1 MFKLGQFCLLFLLT
15 ITPVQVVYCLNLADE
30 DSYKVT
36 DEFLWYE
43 AKPHL
48 TSFEFKDVKSAI
60 SEDHKAVQ
68 SLLGRSGAYVSK
80 LHLSNKLQN
89 RRNWHILFNA
99 NFIDKGIAYWQSN
112 DGKLI
117 QLAEFSQLADL
128 DTPQILHYQ
137 AIQLALDPLE
147 EGQLWLYV
155 EAEHFAYPLSFQV
168 LADSQ
173 FYRKQLLINT
183 VSVSAIAT
191 MLVLA
196 VIAFILFLRT
206 GYALSIACA
215 GYVGLHGLGWA
226 AASGLIDDLFNFSNI
241 NTTYAG
247 MLIFPFA
254 IACAAYFTRMLFNID
269 VKSPRLSV
277 VLRLFVWGS
286 LLLGL
291 TLPWFE
297 FTFAFIASHILAT
310 LWIPVTL
317 FAGIYMLSKSDF
329 RAKYY
334 LLGNGLYA
342 ASLVFYMLAHL
353 TAHPEDIY
361 PELFV
366 ITALSIDCICIL
378 LSLSEWLKIKQTEYS
393 RSYLQ
398 ARFDPLTKVGNRFA
412 FNEAVKKINKEL
424 IISFIDLD
432 GMKRINDELGHEKG
446 DDFLC
451 ECSMLMSRYLKNK
464 GEVFR
469 AGGDEFIWL
478 FERSS
483 FTKHTNFMSD
493 IKNIVDEIE
502 VQLKKSGWQDVGLS
516 IGMASTEEVAT
527 ISACLALADERMYEN
542 KRKKVSDIE

>member
-80 LHLSNKLQN
+80 LHLSNKLQD

-117 QLAEFSQLADL
+117 HLAEFSQLTDL

-155 EAEHFAYPLSFQV
+155 EAQHFAYPLSFQV
-168 LADSQ
+168 LADSK

-226 AASGLIDDLFNFSNI
+226 AASGLIDDLFHFSNI
-241 NTTYAG
+241 NKTYAG

-254 IACAAYFTRMLFNID
+254 IACEASFTRMLFNID
-269 VKSPRLSV
+269 VKSP
-277 VLRLFVWGS
+277 
-286 LLLGL
+286 LL
-291 TLPWFE
+291 
-297 FTFAFIASHILAT
+297 
-310 LWIPVTL
+310 
-317 FAGIYMLSKSDF
+317 
-329 RAKYY
+329 
-334 LLGNGLYA
+334 
-342 ASLVFYMLAHL
+342 
-353 TAHPEDIY
+353 
-361 PELFV
+361 
-366 ITALSIDCICIL
+366 
-378 LSLSEWLKIKQTEYS
+378 
-393 RSYLQ
+393 
-398 ARFDPLTKVGNRFA
+398 
-412 FNEAVKKINKEL
+412 
-424 IISFIDLD
+424 
-432 GMKRINDELGHEKG
+432 
-446 DDFLC
+446 
-451 ECSMLMSRYLKNK
+451 
-464 GEVFR
+464 
-469 AGGDEFIWL
+469 
-478 FERSS
+478 
-483 FTKHTNFMSD
+483 
-493 IKNIVDEIE
+493 
-502 VQLKKSGWQDVGLS
+502 
-516 IGMASTEEVAT
+516 
-527 ISACLALADERMYEN
+527 
-542 KRKKVSDIE
+542 